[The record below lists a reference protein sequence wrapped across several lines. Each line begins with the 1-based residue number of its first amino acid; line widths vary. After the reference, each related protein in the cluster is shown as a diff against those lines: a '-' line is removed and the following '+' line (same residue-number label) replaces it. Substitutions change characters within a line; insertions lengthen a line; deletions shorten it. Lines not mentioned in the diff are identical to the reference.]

1 LLAAPFN
8 SFLRPSLLLPL
19 CFSMARTQ
27 EFIPVVGEQ
36 DVDDLL
42 PVSSSD
48 VYVFLPLFS
57 FPLVFFFFG
66 RRGGKRWH
74 IAGGDRR
81 VFFCD
86 CLSVVSWSW

>member
-1 LLAAPFN
+1 
-8 SFLRPSLLLPL
+8 L

-57 FPLVFFFFG
+57 FPLVLFFWEEG
-66 RRGGKRWH
+66 RKEVAPW
-74 IAGGDRR
+74 AGDRR
-81 VFFCD
+81 VCFCD